1 MTVYQ
6 WNPIVSYLRL
16 LFIIAG
22 VVLCVENQIIAAI
35 IDFLLFA
42 ALYFIYI
49 KVNHDLILKMSNKN
63 NLVRVT
69 GHKYSFANPMTIHV
83 RK

>member
-1 MTVYQ
+1 M
-6 WNPIVSYLRL
+6 
-16 LFIIAG
+16 FIIAG

-69 GHKYSFANPMTIHV
+69 GHKYSFANPMTIYV